1 MKYVKMTCPS
11 KPIKYTSAIIIIC
24 PTQSNHVSLLRLE
37 TSIIAS
43 DLFIDHRKS
52 NSIALEII
60 LLERY
65 LLIQY
70 SKYPYSK
77 THSIIDVSWTWRKR
91 EKNEIAARVSF
102 DRIIVDSIIKWKEHV
117 MKTTWPE
124 CSNHL
129 FEVEKASFTPL

>member
-1 MKYVKMTCPS
+1 MTCPS

-70 SKYPYSK
+70 SKYSYSK
-77 THSIIDVSWTWRKR
+77 THSIIDVSDVNVK
-91 EKNEIAARVSF
+91 K
-102 DRIIVDSIIKWKEHV
+102 
-117 MKTTWPE
+117 MK
-124 CSNHL
+124 
-129 FEVEKASFTPL
+129 

>member
-1 MKYVKMTCPS
+1 MTCPN

-52 NSIALEII
+52 NSIALEIT
-60 LLERY
+60 LLENTFNHRR
-65 LLIQY
+65 
-70 SKYPYSK
+70 
-77 THSIIDVSWTWRKR
+77 VGRKR

-102 DRIIVDSIIKWKEHV
+102 DRIIVDSIIK
-117 MKTTWPE
+117 
-124 CSNHL
+124 
-129 FEVEKASFTPL
+129 